1 MVASKTPGLSDRVIY
16 ELVPAFLLAAVAAP
30 AVSGLDRRLPPRT
43 ALPVPAR
50 VTTPE

>member
-1 MVASKTPGLSDRVIY
+1 MISSLPLATHL
-16 ELVPAFLLAAVAAP
+16 FLLAVPAAVAVAAL
-30 AVSGLDRRLPPRT
+30 AVSWLDQRLSPRT

>member
-1 MVASKTPGLSDRVIY
+1 VISS
-16 ELVPAFLLAAVAAP
+16 LPLAKHLFLLAVPAAVAVAAL
-30 AVSGLDRRLPPRT
+30 AVSGLDRRLSPGT